1 MTPADE
7 KAFELLEALRA
18 VVAAWWTR
26 KNYTR
31 LHDSERGAMDW
42 RALRRLEDRA
52 FAEEELPPGHTWDVP
67 HDEEV
72 AEAVLPPV
80 ESDAG
85 FALPL
90 TEVADCL
97 RGHAVLLLHVV
108 TGDTHHIDDP
118 AAWLHGRGWRFY
130 NSQRD
135 RSRRPQFRAVRAGAW
150 RVRGADPYLS
160 SLFRSTCAGLWVE
173 HLVAMEWERDG
184 DGALRSPSGNEY
196 ALAEAIQVHLARGG
210 FDLLGELARG
220 EAAVDRVLTRLEKE
234 RQVERAARAMARA
247 QKKASTRKAVPT

>member
-52 FAEEELPPGHTWDVP
+52 FA
-67 HDEEV
+67 EEV

-150 RVRGADPYLS
+150 RVLGADPYLS